1 MEQVATISP
10 MFMPS
15 GAGPSV
21 RGRLD
26 ATLVKVADLYTALAA
41 GRTDVDPKGVL
52 SALRVDLELHFALE
66 EGDSYFGAFVRDR
79 PGLAH
84 GVAELRD
91 EHTAMLE
98 RLDGLRAMVEALG
111 PSPQIAEPTARFIE
125 AFRDH
130 EHKEA
135 DLLQEAVLRDDGTGA
150 D

>member
-1 MEQVATISP
+1 MEQAATVST

-15 GAGPSV
+15 GAGAGI

-26 ATLVKVADLYTALAA
+26 ATLLRVADLYTGLAA
-41 GRTDVDPKGVL
+41 GRIDLDPKSVL

-66 EGDSYFGAFVRDR
+66 EGDAYFGAFVRDR

-84 GVAELRD
+84 GVAELRE

-98 RLDGLRAMVEALG
+98 RLDGLRAMASALG
-111 PSPQIAEPTARFIE
+111 PNPELAEPTARFIQ

>member
-1 MEQVATISP
+1 MEPAATVATI
-10 MFMPS
+10 FAPS
-15 GAGPSV
+15 GAGPSI

-26 ATLVKVADLYTALAA
+26 ATLVKVADLYTALAG
-41 GRTDVDPKGVL
+41 GRTDVDPHGVL

-66 EGDSYFGAFVRDR
+66 EGDGYFGAFVRDR

-84 GVAELRD
+84 GVDELRE
-91 EHTAMLE
+91 EHTALLE
-98 RLDGLRAMVEALG
+98 KLDGLRAMASALG
-111 PSPQIAEPTARFIE
+111 AARELAEPTARVIQ

-135 DLLQEAVLRDDGTGA
+135 DLLQEAVLRDDGTGP

>member
-1 MEQVATISP
+1 MESAPTIAT
-10 MFMPS
+10 MFRPS
-15 GAGPSV
+15 GAGAAE

-26 ATLVKVADLYTALAA
+26 ATLVKVADLYAALEA
-41 GRTDVDPKGVL
+41 GRTDVDPGAVL

-66 EGDSYFGAFVRDR
+66 EGDSYFGAFVRER

-84 GVAELRD
+84 EVELLRE
-91 EHTAMLE
+91 EHSALLE
-98 RLDGLRAMVEALG
+98 KLDGLRAMARALG
-111 PSPQIAEPTARFIE
+111 PTRELSVPTARMVE
-125 AFRDH
+125 AFREH

>member
-1 MEQVATISP
+1 MESAATLS

-26 ATLVKVADLYTALAA
+26 ATLVRVADLYAALAA
-41 GRTDVDPKGVL
+41 GRTDVDPRGVL

-66 EGDSYFGAFVRDR
+66 EGDASFGAFVRDR

-84 GVAELRD
+84 AVAALRE
-91 EHTAMLE
+91 EHSAMLE
-98 RLDGLRAMVEALG
+98 RLDGLRAMVDAVG
-111 PSPQIAEPTARFIE
+111 PSLDLVEPTARFVA
-125 AFRDH
+125 AFHDH

-135 DLLQEAVLRDDGTGA
+135 DLLQESILRDDGTGA

>member
-1 MEQVATISP
+1 LTAI
-10 MFMPS
+10 FGPS
-15 GAGPSV
+15 GAGPRE

-26 ATLVKVADLYTALAA
+26 ATLEKVADLYTALEA
-41 GRTDVDPKGVL
+41 GRGDVDLHGVL

-84 GVAELRD
+84 GVAELRE
-91 EHTAMLE
+91 EHSALLA
-98 RLDGLRAMVEALG
+98 RLDGLRAMADAVG
-111 PSPQIAEPTARFIE
+111 PTPELAEPTLRLIE
-125 AFRDH
+125 AFREH

>member
-1 MEQVATISP
+1 MESLATVTT
-10 MFMPS
+10 MFSPS
-15 GAGPSV
+15 GAGASV

-26 ATLVKVADLYTALAA
+26 ATLVKVADLYTGLAA
-41 GRTDVDPKGVL
+41 GRTDLDPVGVL

-66 EGDSYFGAFVRDR
+66 EGDAYFGAFVRDR

-84 GVAELRD
+84 GVAELRE
-91 EHTAMLE
+91 EHTALLE
-98 RLDGLRAMVEALG
+98 KLDGLRAMASALG
-111 PSPQIAEPTARFIE
+111 ATRALAEPTARLVA

-135 DLLQEAVLRDDGTGA
+135 DLLQEAILRDDGTGA

>member
-1 MEQVATISP
+1 MEQAATVSG
-10 MFMPS
+10 MSMPS

-41 GRTDVDPKGVL
+41 GRTDVEPQSVL

-66 EGDSYFGAFVRDR
+66 EGDAYFGAFIRDR

-91 EHTAMLE
+91 EHNALLD
-98 RLDGLRAMVEALG
+98 RLDGLRAMVAAEG
-111 PSPQIAEPTARFIE
+111 PSLALAEPTARLIE

>member
-1 MEQVATISP
+1 MEQAAIVSR

-26 ATLVKVADLYTALAA
+26 ATLVKVADLYTGLAA
-41 GRTDVDPKGVL
+41 GRTDVDLQGVL

-66 EGDSYFGAFVRDR
+66 EGDAYFGAFVRER

-84 GVAELRD
+84 GVAELRE

-98 RLDGLRAMVEALG
+98 RLDGLRAMGVGLG
-111 PSPQIAEPTARFIE
+111 PSTSLAEPLALFVE

-135 DLLQEAVLRDDGTGA
+135 DLLQESVLRDDGTGP

>member
-1 MEQVATISP
+1 MDQAATVST

-15 GAGPSV
+15 GAGPGV

-26 ATLVKVADLYTALAA
+26 ATLIKVADLYTALAA
-41 GRTDVDPKGVL
+41 GRTDAEPHDVL

-66 EGDSYFGAFVRDR
+66 EGDAYFGAFVRDR

-84 GVAELRD
+84 EIAGLRE
-91 EHTAMLE
+91 EHTALLE
-98 RLDGLRAMVEALG
+98 RLDGLRAMASALG
-111 PSPQIAEPTARFIE
+111 PNQELAEPLSRFIA

-130 EHKEA
+130 ERREA
-135 DLLQEAVLRDDGTGA
+135 DLLQEAVLRDDGTGP

>member
-1 MEQVATISP
+1 MEQIATVSTL
-10 MFMPS
+10 FMPS

-26 ATLVKVADLYTALAA
+26 ATLLEVAELYTALAA
-41 GRTDVDPKGVL
+41 GRTDVDPSGVL

-66 EGDSYFGAFVRDR
+66 EGDAYFGAFVRDR

-84 GVAELRD
+84 GVAELCE
-91 EHTAMLE
+91 EHTVMLE
-98 RLDGLRAMVEALG
+98 RLDGLRAMVTALG
-111 PSPQIAEPTARFIE
+111 PSPELAEPTARFVQ
-125 AFRDH
+125 AFHDH

-135 DLLQEAVLRDDGTGA
+135 DLMQEAVLRDDGTGP

>member
-1 MEQVATISP
+1 MEQAATASS

-15 GAGPSV
+15 GAGPSL

-26 ATLVKVADLYTALAA
+26 ATLIEVADLYTALAA
-41 GRTDVDPKGVL
+41 GRGDVDPRSVL

-66 EGDSYFGAFVRDR
+66 EGDAYFGAFIRDR

-84 GVAELRD
+84 CVAELRE

-98 RLDGLRAMVEALG
+98 RLDGLRAMASALG
-111 PSPQIAEPTARFIE
+111 ASPELAEPTARFVA